1 MCENCLLPGTMEGSR
16 TGEWQRGG
24 SGGWVGMA
32 DVTKMKV
39 HPPSHVI
46 DL

>member
-1 MCENCLLPGTMEGSR
+1 MRENCLLPGTIEWSR

-24 SGGWVGMA
+24 SGGGVGMA
-32 DVTKMKV
+32 DVRKMKV
-39 HPPSHVI
+39 HRPGRVI